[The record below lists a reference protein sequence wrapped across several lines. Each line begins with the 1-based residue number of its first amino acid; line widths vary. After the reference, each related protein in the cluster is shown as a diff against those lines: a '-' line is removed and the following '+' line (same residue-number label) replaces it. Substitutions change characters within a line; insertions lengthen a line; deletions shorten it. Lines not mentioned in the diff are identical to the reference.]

1 MPETQMTGQTI
12 GERLRELRKLAALT
26 QYDLAGAADV
36 SVDVIRK
43 LEQGRRHTASI
54 ATLARLARALG
65 VDLVELLGRPSTAPA
80 AGESQARVVAIRD
93 ALTSVDDL
101 LGELDDADAP
111 DLADLA
117 RAVVYSWGLYWTGRY
132 GPLAATLPRLLT
144 EAQAAKH
151 TAATGDDHAADL
163 AGQVHQVV
171 ANTLV
176 RLGAA
181 DLGYVAARE
190 ALLLANAAADPLRQ
204 ATARCTL
211 GSVLMA
217 QGRYVDAERVA
228 VATATDVQPT
238 GEVSPA
244 ELSVFGGLLLLGAT
258 SAARQ
263 GRAGAATRL
272 LGEAAETAGRAGV
285 DRTDYE
291 VPFGP
296 SNVVMQS
303 TDCAVVAEDYV
314 TAAQVARRMP
324 RNSALPLV
332 ARSRHLVDVAHA
344 QLRLGHAQAAES
356 ALLTMERTAPEWAAH
371 HRLPRVLVGEL
382 LTRGRPSARLR
393 KLAERLG
400 PP

>member
-1 MPETQMTGQTI
+1 MTGQTI

-228 VATATDVQPT
+228 VA
-238 GEVSPA
+238 
-244 ELSVFGGLLLLGAT
+244 
-258 SAARQ
+258 
-263 GRAGAATRL
+263 
-272 LGEAAETAGRAGV
+272 
-285 DRTDYE
+285 
-291 VPFGP
+291 
-296 SNVVMQS
+296 
-303 TDCAVVAEDYV
+303 
-314 TAAQVARRMP
+314 
-324 RNSALPLV
+324 
-332 ARSRHLVDVAHA
+332 
-344 QLRLGHAQAAES
+344 
-356 ALLTMERTAPEWAAH
+356 
-371 HRLPRVLVGEL
+371 
-382 LTRGRPSARLR
+382 
-393 KLAERLG
+393 
-400 PP
+400 